1 MTFAELRHLDGV
13 RGNFALSET
22 EYVAGIKR
30 RDVIVSLV
38 RSSIEELVQQQQL
51 VFETLWRHSVPA
63 DEKLSQII

>member
-30 RDVIVSLV
+30 RDAIVSLV
-38 RSSIEELVQQQQL
+38 RSSVEELVQQQL